1 MTRSVRTKE
10 PYGAKQRINWYF
22 PVMTFLVTQEVFL
35 MAFVK
40 FPYSLSTLG
49 NAILAFGA
57 RKE

>member
-1 MTRSVRTKE
+1 
-10 PYGAKQRINWYF
+10 
-22 PVMTFLVTQEVFL
+22 